1 MRVESGEGGGGV
13 GNSLSSQQTVQSLES
28 ARSKTQST
36 VFLVNMGIS
45 KCLVFCFVAWWPGV
59 WSSLY

>member
-1 MRVESGEGGGGV
+1 MQVESGEGGGGV

-28 ARSKTQST
+28 ARSRKQNT

-45 KCLVFCFVAWWPGV
+45 KCIVFCSVA
-59 WSSLY
+59 